1 MEVATGFST
10 HQAAEWRQW
19 KGKKTL
25 RAQGSPP
32 TLVGMNWLLRR
43 LLTPILV
50 GSVASTALLF
60 IWDTPVDKRWAL
72 NIVDL
77 VNVWPFVLLFQAV
90 GLTLLLPLGL
100 YLVKRSTPPAQS
112 SLVLAI
118 AGSAIGALLMLPI
131 SVGGIGLP
139 SLPMACGALGALV
152 WSGFNRGP
160 AGC

>member
-1 MEVATGFST
+1 
-10 HQAAEWRQW
+10 
-19 KGKKTL
+19 L

-32 TLVGMNWLLRR
+32 TLMAMNWLFRR
-43 LLTPILV
+43 LLTPLLV

-60 IWDTPVDKRWAL
+60 IWDTPVDERWAL
-72 NIVDL
+72 NIGDV
-77 VNVWPFVLLFQAV
+77 VTVWPFVLLFQAV

-100 YLVKRSTPPAQS
+100 YLVRRSTPPLQLS
-112 SLVLAI
+112 SVLAI

-139 SLPMACGALGALV
+139 SLPMTCGALGALV

-160 AGC
+160 ANC